1 MAVLLQMTYSKK
13 LGLPNFSSHCC
24 SVSLQVE
31 IADVNQVADESNKL
45 YQLLQSSVDQ
55 EIQQVG
61 FMPDATKYG
70 MNGNSSNGHSTNGNH
85 RNGQSNGHH
94 QNGYSNGHSNGHQNG
109 RSNHELAGISD
120 KQLDLINNIVR
131 QNNLNKADIENL
143 SVDLFGGGV
152 RTLNKMQASNFIDE
166 LFERYPKQT
175 NGQRSFQST
184 RA

>member
-1 MAVLLQMTYSKK
+1 MAIPATVIQPMAII
-13 LGLPNFSSHCC
+13 
-24 SVSLQVE
+24 E
-31 IADVNQVADESNKL
+31 MVNLMVIIKTD
-45 YQLLQSSVDQ
+45 
-55 EIQQVG
+55 I
-61 FMPDATKYG
+61 
-70 MNGNSSNGHSTNGNH
+70 
-85 RNGQSNGHH
+85 
-94 QNGYSNGHSNGHQNG
+94 QNG
-109 RSNHELAGISD
+109 RSNQELAGISE